1 MASIQPN
8 TLEYNVLFILTIV
21 LLIIKFGIAFYLG
34 LKLIQRNKE
43 RGSFQADFLF
53 GLFIT
58 VVGLFVSRLLYMI
71 FDFYLTEFDS
81 NSYYIYPNIIVW
93 KIAGL
98 IDQSCFTVFLFIID
112 KQLLNFKF
120 KGIFA
125 YLLIGITL
133 FQIFYP
139 VHSAEEFE
147 LISAVGVAGV
157 VILLVVPIIFLYIGY
172 KSPRLRVSAILFVSG
187 LILFF
192 IGSNLLSESILA
204 PIKELYGVEFQI
216 TIIFISL
223 LLKIA
228 GLLLA
233 TYSGLKFYV

>member
-8 TLEYNVLFILTIV
+8 TLEYNVLFILTIII
-21 LLIIKFGIAFYLG
+21 LIIKFGIAFYLG

-43 RGSFQADFLF
+43 KDSFQADFLF

-58 VVGLFVSRLLYMI
+58 VVGLFISRLLYMI

-81 NSYYIYPNIIVW
+81 NFYYIYPNIIVW

-98 IDQSCFTVFLFIID
+98 IDQSCFAVFLFIID
-112 KQLLNFKF
+112 KKLLNFKF

-139 VHSAEEFE
+139 VYSAEDFE

-172 KSPRLRVSAILFVSG
+172 KSPRLRVSAILFVSS

-233 TYSGLKFYV
+233 TYNGLKFYV